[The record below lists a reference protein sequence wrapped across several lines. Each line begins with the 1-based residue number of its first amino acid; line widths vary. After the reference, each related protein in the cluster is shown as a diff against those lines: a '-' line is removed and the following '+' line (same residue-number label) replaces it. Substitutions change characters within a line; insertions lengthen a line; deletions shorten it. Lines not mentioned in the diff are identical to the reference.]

1 MSEWGDTKRGGARSE
16 GGHEARGAGARKKRL
31 DAKVGNPR
39 GGGRGATGAVAGPGG
54 RRGRARAPLRGS
66 LCGIVFVHVL
76 VVISGVTGRG
86 RIVVRGAVVATVRVV
101 VADLA
106 ADAEERVHGVLLLF
120 LLVRCLPLHRG
131 LDGGVGGCAYV
142 HLGVTVRVGR
152 LDHHLCRSPRS
163 TAEARAPPPFAARQ
177 GASDC
182 AEPGLVGAD
191 DRRGMRP
198 GERRPS
204 T

>member
-1 MSEWGDTKRGGARSE
+1 
-16 GGHEARGAGARKKRL
+16 
-31 DAKVGNPR
+31 
-39 GGGRGATGAVAGPGG
+39 VAGPGG

-120 LLVRCLPLHRG
+120 LLLVRCLPLHRG

-163 TAEARAPPPFAARQ
+163 TAEARAPPPFAARE
-177 GASDC
+177 GAYRSDC